1 MYSVSQT
8 YFYARDTQIMQLYY
22 DFIFLLH
29 NTMLT
34 REQKCIKKN
43 ALRKRKSFSTCS
55 LATTGIKLAWKTRRR
70 RLLGPVSH
78 PFPSETN
85 LIHASENR
93 WERSSESGAVGSIVP
108 DLNGSSPL
116 FSFFF
121 LWLKKRAQFFE
132 ACRLRAV
139 TILLDAP
146 ARRKTSI
153 MSLRHNIFTVGD

>member
-1 MYSVSQT
+1 MYSVSQA
-8 YFYARDTQIMQLYY
+8 YFYARDKQIMQLYY

-29 NTMLT
+29 NILLT

-55 LATTGIKLAWKTRRR
+55 LTTTGIKLAWKTRRR

-93 WERSSESGAVGSIVP
+93 WERSSKSGAVGSIVP

-116 FSFFF
+116 LFLLFSLTKETRSIFRGVPITGRDDFAQCARS
-121 LWLKKRAQFFE
+121 KKTQHY
-132 ACRLRAV
+132 V
-139 TILLDAP
+139 SPT
-146 ARRKTSI
+146 
-153 MSLRHNIFTVGD
+153 